1 MSWPTATWP
10 AQAAGA
16 AVPVSA
22 TTAQALAA
30 ARLVY
35 VKGDGT
41 IDYADA
47 TAEGKE
53 AVGFTTEAFGAGVTG
68 EYYTTGQMTG
78 LSSLTPGVRYFMTA
92 TPGVVGA
99 IPSTTG
105 NVVLCVGTAASA
117 TVLNFNLET
126 PVTL

>member
-1 MSWPTATWP
+1 MSWPVESGGEPIAITAI
-10 AQAAGA
+10 A
-16 AVPVSA
+16 AVSLTGPA
-22 TTAQALAA
+22 
-30 ARLVY
+30 LVY
-35 VKGDGT
+35 VNGSGQL
-41 IDYADA
+41 DYADA

-53 AVGFTTEAFGAGVTG
+53 AVGYINDSFAAAAVAT
-68 EYYTTGQMTG
+68 YYNAGQMEG
-78 LSSLTPGVRYFMTA
+78 LSGLSTNVRYFMTT

-117 TVLNFNLET
+117 TTLNFNLET